1 MRRMGLTGSLV
12 PACRPVRSL
21 VYGVIKGS
29 SCQTNMLRQEHLA
42 FIKAISTLQLSPEL
56 LRELK
61 MAMSQRNKK
70 AAVSAGSHGTTS
82 GGGTKALHRPPIQF
96 AGNRKANELA
106 SSGDSSELA
115 NRRPAPG
122 AGSTPLPTNSTVMG
136 EQAAACTQQLVS
148 PQEGVT
154 YAAVLAR
161 SVTLLQ
167 TSGSLKPTVMDS
179 DPPEPSVSP
188 DSQQAHV

>member
-1 MRRMGLTGSLV
+1 
-12 PACRPVRSL
+12 
-21 VYGVIKGS
+21 
-29 SCQTNMLRQEHLA
+29 
-42 FIKAISTLQLSPEL
+42 
-56 LRELK
+56 
-61 MAMSQRNKK
+61 
-70 AAVSAGSHGTTS
+70 
-82 GGGTKALHRPPIQF
+82 
-96 AGNRKANELA
+96 
-106 SSGDSSELA
+106 
-115 NRRPAPG
+115 
-122 AGSTPLPTNSTVMG
+122 MG